1 MLFDE
6 EGYKEIEL
14 VTRCAYTGTCT
25 IGISVHELSVEW
37 TSLIRGN
44 ILSYFALLRSSPF
57 FPCVCFSLQP
67 LIPHGRVAARVLL
80 AQLAFKLGQRPSPF
94 KILQRRSEA
103 ALEAGDEQAGLGME
117 AGWSNM
123 VHLAFVAANLV
134 SDDVST
140 VTAGLFSEGEELVRS
155 EETRRNKGLSDSE
168 SEMTC
173 ASAAAATIPVLLCSS
188 PADHG
193 SLALAARVL
202 SMFKVL
208 SRDSPAAVLTLG
220 LSRSR
225 IPDQGPLLFPLLRM
239 SLFLLVRL
247 HPCSGPAQENLLRLD
262 ALVHCLLSK
271 EWKNTTSEEF
281 ARSEDVCIV
290 VLVHVHAALS
300 RLKNQALTLAD
311 EHDRTIP
318 DPPDSDTEEAAP
330 GFSVNQP
337 TMRTKNALNFCRGL
351 VGLLQNVT
359 QERHGLLRN
368 RLGRRLAGALVD
380 AVGMGLESF
389 RKCASVSSSDGR
401 DDRGPDHGNLAQCL
415 ECLAWMDGCSLFPS
429 MSATAVSGMHRT
441 SALLEACMPSLKVT
455 AVLETKVYT
464 P

>member
-14 VTRCAYTGTCT
+14 VTRCAYTGTCRG
-25 IGISVHELSVEW
+25 GISEHEPSLEC
-37 TSLIRGN
+37 TGLIRGN
-44 ILSYFALLRSSPF
+44 SLSYRPLVLL
-57 FPCVCFSLQP
+57 FPLPSVCFSLQP

-80 AQLAFKLGQRPSPF
+80 AQLAFKLGQRTSPSE
-94 KILQRRSEA
+94 ILQRRSEA
-103 ALEAGDEQAGLGME
+103 ALEADDEQAGLGMQ

-140 VTAGLFSEGEELVRS
+140 VTAGLFLEGDELVRS
-155 EETRRNKGLSDSE
+155 ENTRRYKGSSE
-168 SEMTC
+168 NESKMTC
-173 ASAAAATIPVLLCSS
+173 SSAAAATIPVLLCSS
-188 PADHG
+188 PAEHG
-193 SLALAARVL
+193 SLALSARVL

-220 LSRSR
+220 LSRSQ

-247 HPCSGPAQENLLRLD
+247 HPCSGTAQENLLRLN
-262 ALVHCLLSK
+262 ALIHCLLSK

-281 ARSEDVCIV
+281 ARSEDMCIV
-290 VLVHVHAALS
+290 VLAHVHAALS
-300 RLKNQALTLAD
+300 RLKGQAVALAD
-311 EHDRTIP
+311 VHDRAIL
-318 DPPDSDTEEAAP
+318 DSPDSETEEAAP

-337 TMRTKNALNFCRGL
+337 TMRTRNALNFCRGL

-359 QERHGLLRN
+359 QKRHGLLRS

-380 AVGMGLESF
+380 SVAMGLKCCS
-389 RKCASVSSSDGR
+389 KCASASSSDGK

-415 ECLAWMDGCSLFPS
+415 ECLAWMDECSLFPS
-429 MSATAVSGMHRT
+429 MNATAVSGMHRT
-441 SALLEACMPSLKVT
+441 SAVLEACMPSLKVT
-455 AVLETKVYT
+455 AGLEIRVFI